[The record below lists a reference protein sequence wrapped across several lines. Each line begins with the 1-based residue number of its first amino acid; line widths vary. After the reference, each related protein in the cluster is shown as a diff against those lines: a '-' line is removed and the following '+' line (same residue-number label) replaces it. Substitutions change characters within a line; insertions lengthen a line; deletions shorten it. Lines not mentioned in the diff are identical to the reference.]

1 MLTDQEMQA
10 LAASIDVAIEIC
22 NRMKSVIADA
32 SAKRNVVKKIIVAQK
47 SIDEVSAS
55 NQISDFINLTS
66 KIDEFIENVSII
78 KTAEKNIPNVFKTFI
93 QKEFVLFDWKN
104 LHLTQPYVTSKIKNF
119 LEKQTANEIKVDQ
132 QDTSTINWLCD
143 LPQKYSEYV
152 SLFERKI
159 STYIIFDK
167 IKWIHN
173 NIVMIGANGSGK
185 STFSRQLNG
194 KISSNVSILSAQHLL
209 VYNKQNNI
217 PASKGE
223 ISDLRSFQKNSKMS
237 SDSNFAALIG
247 NDMNKLITTLIAE
260 HTDKA
265 LEYYAGEDRKKSFL
279 EMTIEIWQELIEHRE
294 LLLERGSI
302 SAQIPGQPPY
312 PFNSLSDGEKAVFY
326 YVGHILLVEPNSYII
341 VDEPENHLHMAI
353 CNKLWDKL
361 EQIRT
366 DCKFIYLTHNLDFA
380 ASRNNTT
387 LIWNKKFTP
396 PDIWDFQ
403 IIESDETLPD
413 TLLME
418 VLGSQKR
425 ICFCEGKDR
434 SCLDYKLYSIV
445 FPEYTVI
452 PVGGHLD
459 VISYTNACNKSTV
472 PSNKAIGIIDGDCHK
487 SEQIAK
493 WKEQNIYT
501 IPINEIEN
509 ILCDPV
515 IIETAIK
522 TFISGDM
529 ANQNY
534 LDLFWKEFEANKVQQ
549 TVWYVNNIINNKFKE
564 NFLHEK
570 RDISNLK
577 AELLS
582 VTSEKEI
589 DELYAERLA
598 TIETIIKSKKYE
610 EALAIVD
617 FKGKLTKYI
626 AKQTIVD
633 NYPDRVLGLIRNNE
647 ELRELIKKKYFSPIS
662 Q

>member
-1 MLTDQEMQA
+1 MLTDQERQA
-10 LAASIDVAIEIC
+10 LDASVDTAIETA
-22 NRMKSVIADA
+22 NRMKSIITNV
-32 SAKRNVVKKIIVAQK
+32 SAKRNVVEKIIIAQK
-47 SIDEVSAS
+47 SVEESSAS

-78 KTAEKNIPNVFKTFI
+78 KTVEKNIPDVFKTFI
-93 QKEFVLFDWKN
+93 QKEFVLYDWKN
-104 LHLTQPYVTSKIKNF
+104 LHLIQPYVASDIKKF
-119 LEKQTANEIKVDQ
+119 LEKQVGDEIRINH
-132 QDTSTINWLCD
+132 QDTSAVSRLCD
-143 LPQKYSEYV
+143 LPQKYSEYI

-159 STYIIFDK
+159 STYKIFDK

-185 STFSRQLNG
+185 TTFSRQLNG

-209 VYNKQNNI
+209 VYNKQDNI
-217 PASKGE
+217 PASNGE
-223 ISDLRSFQKNSKMS
+223 ISNLRLFQKNSKMS
-237 SDSNFAALIG
+237 SDSNFASLIG

-265 LEYYAGEDRKKSFL
+265 LEYYAGEARQKSFL
-279 EMTIEIWQELIEHRE
+279 EITIEIWQELIEHRR
-294 LLLERGSI
+294 LVLERGSI
-302 SAQIPGQPPY
+302 SAQIPNQLPY
-312 PFNSLSDGEKAVFY
+312 PFNNLSDGEKAVFY

-353 CNKLWDKL
+353 CSKLWDKL
-361 EQIRT
+361 EQIRS

-380 ASRNNTT
+380 ASRTNTT

-418 VLGSQKR
+418 VLGSRKK

-434 SCLDYKLYSIV
+434 SCLDYKLYSIL

-459 VISYTNACNKSTV
+459 VISYTNACNKSKF

-487 SEQIAK
+487 PEQISK

-509 ILCDPV
+509 ILCDSV

-522 TFISGDM
+522 TFMSGDM

-534 LDLFWKEFEANKVQQ
+534 FDLFWKEFEANKVQQ

-570 RDISNLK
+570 HDISNLK
-577 AELLS
+577 TELLS

-589 DELYAERLA
+589 DELYTERLA

-610 EALAIVD
+610 DALAIAN

-626 AKQTIVD
+626 AKNTIVD
-633 NYPDRVLGLIRNNE
+633 NYPDRILKLIRSND
-647 ELRELIKKKYFSPIS
+647 ELKELIKKKYLSPIS